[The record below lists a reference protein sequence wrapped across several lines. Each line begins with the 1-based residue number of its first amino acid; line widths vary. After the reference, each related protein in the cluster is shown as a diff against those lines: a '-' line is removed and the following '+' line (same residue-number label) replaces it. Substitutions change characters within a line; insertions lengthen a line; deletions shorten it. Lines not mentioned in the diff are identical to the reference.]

1 MEQLALVASLCS
13 LPAILFMMV
22 AGFTGN
28 SASKIIG
35 FIFLKIPSFITLT
48 VLVVMALKAL
58 KFI

>member
-13 LPAILFMMV
+13 LPAVLFMMV
-22 AGFTGN
+22 ANVTGD
-28 SASKIIG
+28 STSKFIG